1 MGRTLEVNW
10 WLAGR
15 QAGQGGGT
23 NQSLGTRSRPACP
36 IGLKGHVN
44 SSDWL
49 WRCGGGTLESLVS
62 TAWAL
67 HCLKRAFSLLS
78 NVGNLSW
85 KLFFGSLYF
94 NHFLVNM
101 KVCRESGKYSMRC
114 FQNLIYF
121 PCRGWQITHKRKPL
135 VVFINTLKC
144 LPVSDK
150 SCRFLKSLPLW
161 KFDKNCRVFP
171 NACSG
176 GSVPLWYL
184 ICITEQQFP
193 PHLQLFD
200 FWFSFLFRTS
210 SIIHTQ
216 FQGVT
221 VNQSGVLIKMN
232 KNSREAQ
239 SFAYSLVYI
248 ALTWPLVG
256 KLCSCGVLSC

>member
-49 WRCGGGTLESLVS
+49 WRSGGGTLESLVS

-67 HCLKRAFSLLS
+67 HSIKRAFSLLCIM
-78 NVGNLSW
+78 GNLLW
-85 KLFFGSLYF
+85 KLFFGNLYF

-101 KVCRESGKYSMRC
+101 KVWRESGKYSVRC

-121 PCRGWQITHKRKPL
+121 PCQSWQITHKQKPL

-150 SCRFLKSLPLW
+150 SCRFFEKPTPLKVWQELQG
-161 KFDKNCRVFP
+161 FP
-171 NACSG
+171 QC
-176 GSVPLWYL
+176 L
-184 ICITEQQFP
+184 
-193 PHLQLFD
+193 
-200 FWFSFLFRTS
+200 
-210 SIIHTQ
+210 
-216 FQGVT
+216 
-221 VNQSGVLIKMN
+221 
-232 KNSREAQ
+232 
-239 SFAYSLVYI
+239 
-248 ALTWPLVG
+248 
-256 KLCSCGVLSC
+256 